1 MFYNMLG
8 YEAYG
13 YAIVKVYLLP
23 GIKKGGLPSV
33 CGMSSFLDGCL
44 LSSYRRKSA
53 IILSIVSTI

>member
-1 MFYNMLG
+1 MFYNMLE

-33 CGMSSFLDGCL
+33 CGMPSFFML
-44 LSSYRRKSA
+44 A
-53 IILSIVSTI
+53 IYLPT

>member
-1 MFYNMLG
+1 MFYNMLE

-33 CGMSSFLDGCL
+33 CGMPSFYGFCLADLNLPQAYSKGISGC
-44 LSSYRRKSA
+44 
-53 IILSIVSTI
+53 